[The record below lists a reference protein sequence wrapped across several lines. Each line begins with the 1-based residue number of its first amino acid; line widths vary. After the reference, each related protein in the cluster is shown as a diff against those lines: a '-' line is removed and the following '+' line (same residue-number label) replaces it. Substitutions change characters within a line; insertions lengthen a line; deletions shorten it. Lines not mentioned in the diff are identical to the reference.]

1 MRLLSCLG
9 RRLSGALDAR
19 RLVHILEYAAFRIV
33 HATLRLVPVDQA
45 ADILAGLTRRFSAG
59 TRRHRRALA
68 NLERAFPRMPETERE
83 AIALAMWEN
92 VGRVIAEAAHI
103 DRFMAEPHRLDGIDM
118 RELDVYASRRGVNIV
133 ASLHTGNWEIGLL
146 HSQRRGYRPAAFYRM
161 VANPY
166 VDRFLRASRER
177 IYEGGLYPVR
187 GEMQGKVPAD
197 MRSRQLVAALRS
209 GVPIGVLADHHE
221 GDGIL
226 VPFFGQGVR
235 VSRAAATLAL
245 QFGARICVARTIRLG
260 RQSRFVG
267 EAVEIEVPDTGDR
280 QADIQAVTVTIMRHF
295 EEWIRQFPEQWLW
308 SQAPFVASDGVYM
321 GTCLEVVGGGDP
333 GLIHERPGTG

>member
-1 MRLLSCLG
+1 MRLLPDRG
-9 RRLSGALDAR
+9 RGWSAVLDKR
-19 RLVHILEYAAFRIV
+19 RLVHVLEYSAFRI
-33 HATLRLVPVDQA
+33 ARALIRLVPLDRA
-45 ADILAGLTRRFSAG
+45 ACILAYLTRRFSAG

-68 NLERAFPRMPETERE
+68 NLERAFPEMAEQQRE
-83 AIALAMWEN
+83 QIALAMWDN

-103 DRFMAEPHRLDGIDM
+103 DRFMAEPQRLDLVDM
-118 RELDVYASRRGVNIV
+118 RELDVYLPERGLYIV

-166 VDRFLRASRER
+166 VDRFLRRSREI
-177 IYEGGLYPVR
+177 IYEGGLFPVR
-187 GEMQGKVPAD
+187 GEMQGKVPAE

-209 GVPIGVLADHHE
+209 GVPIGILADHHE

-245 QFGARICVARTIRLG
+245 QFRARICVARTIRIG

-267 EAVEIEVPDTGDR
+267 DAIEIPVTDTGNR
-280 QADIQAVTVTIMRHF
+280 QADIQAVTTDIMRHF

-321 GTCLEVVGGGDP
+321 GTSLQDVGASRVAM
-333 GLIHERPGTG
+333 IHERPGAA